1 MTRYWGPMTLL
12 DKVKALF
19 GFGGGDS
26 GTGREAGVTVEREP
40 SEPTAT
46 TEPESG
52 GGGVEEIP
60 TTDEP
65 AGGEAEPAAEEAEP
79 EAPDP
84 EAAGESP
91 DVLNGIGPAYAERL
105 ADAGV
110 ETVADLAGADA
121 GALAE
126 GTDISEKRLAGWIE
140 SAEEH
145 LSETA

>member
-19 GFGGGDS
+19 GLGGGDS

-52 GGGVEEIP
+52 GVEEIP

-65 AGGEAEPAAEEAEP
+65 AGGEAEPAAEEP
-79 EAPDP
+79 EG
-84 EAAGESP
+84 AGESP
-91 DVLNGIGPAYAERL
+91 EVLSGIGPAYAERL
-105 ADAGV
+105 ADVGV